1 MTASPAN
8 RVVVSRRPSFPR
20 RPIRPSLP
28 PPVPLPLLLLRKRSE
43 CLSPRRALVWGP
55 VPSGGL
61 LWVRPLGLERTR
73 ATNLS
78 PARLDTLAHVPC
90 ASEGPSRA
98 RAFGSTHRNATIEL
112 TVHRLPLRVWFFR
125 PTQDAGALPSSN
137 ARQSCRKRQSRLDDR
152 GQADRRHR
160 QEFSK
165 VRQQRWKP
173 PRQIGIPIP
182 PPLSLPLHPT
192 PCSQRRDRHES
203 NRIETI
209 AMRLVSR
216 ALNSHRHP
224 LFARVRR
231 DVFLSLSAGI
241 AGWGLASGL
250 SDGSNAA
257 LAASP
262 KDLKAKSEARKAEMK
277 ARAEAMRAEE
287 MKNAA
292 PPPPPPP
299 PPSEEAPPPP
309 PQDGGA

>member
-182 PPLSLPLHPT
+182 P
-192 PCSQRRDRHES
+192 
-203 NRIETI
+203 
-209 AMRLVSR
+209 A
-216 ALNSHRHP
+216 
-224 LFARVRR
+224 
-231 DVFLSLSAGI
+231 SLS
-241 AGWGLASGL
+241 
-250 SDGSNAA
+250 
-257 LAASP
+257 
-262 KDLKAKSEARKAEMK
+262 
-277 ARAEAMRAEE
+277 
-287 MKNAA
+287 
-292 PPPPPPP
+292 PPPPHPLLA
-299 PPSEEAPPPP
+299 ET
-309 PQDGGA
+309 